1 VDSIAKFK
9 NELRKRKDISQVPT
23 HYEIGPRKVNI
34 ILTQLRCF
42 ANMDKRLFFELL
54 VELSHR
60 DTWVHYYFVYH
71 KTFVITSVFFF
82 LPMIPSLTLY
92 KYSLDPSLRN
102 VDSIAK
108 FKTELRKRKDISQ
121 VPTHY
126 EIGP

>member
-1 VDSIAKFK
+1 
-9 NELRKRKDISQVPT
+9 
-23 HYEIGPRKVNI
+23 
-34 ILTQLRCF
+34 
-42 ANMDKRLFFELL
+42 MDKRLFFELL

-71 KTFVITSVFFF
+71 KTFVITSVT
-82 LPMIPSLTLY
+82 IRQWN
-92 KYSLDPSLRN
+92 SLDPSLRN

-126 EIGP
+126 EIGPRKVNIILTFFFLPMIPSLTLYKLKLN